1 MKIALAGNPN
11 SGKTTLY
18 NALTGKQEY
27 VGNWAGVTV
36 SKKEAK
42 LKESLGNNIDIVDL
56 PGAYS
61 IRPYTS
67 EESITTDFIKTE
79 NPDVIINVVDSTNLN
94 RSLFFTTQLL
104 ELNIPVVVAL
114 NKVDISKNVTDIDV
128 SKLEKELNCKVVE
141 ISAAKNEGL
150 KNLINV
156 ASESSKLKEQKNLFK
171 ELSNIHNEEKQDK
184 KRYSIVNNIISK
196 VENRII
202 RHNEE
207 TLEDKIDRFVTNPII
222 GTGLFILI
230 MAFIFDLSINT
241 LGPLVADALVGF
253 IENFQNAV
261 SGQLASM
268 GTSDFLNSLL
278 TDGIIGG
285 VGAVVGFVPLVMV
298 LMFMLSLVEDSGFM
312 ARIALIFDPLFRKVG
327 LSGKSIIPMIV
338 GYGCSIPGIMA
349 TRTIKDEKQR
359 RLTAMLTPFVPC
371 GAKIPIIALFTAAFF
386 PEQGYMFPL
395 TYIVAFTVIICVGL
409 ILKKVTGADNIK
421 NYFIIELPQY
431 RIPSIKRAFFK
442 MLETGKDFITRA
454 GTIIIVCNTVVFIMS
469 SFNFKL
475 QLVEDAVNTSI
486 LANVA
491 TPFAF
496 LLIPVGIGVWQLSAA
511 AITGFIAKEEVV
523 GTLAVVYSMGA
534 AINSDFELVNA
545 MTVRETMGIT
555 AVSALAFMFFNLFTP
570 PCFAAIGAMKS
581 EMKSNKWLLKSVL
594 LQLSVGYIV
603 AMITYQVGTILVY
616 KELAQGFIPAVIILA
631 LAVVIHNIYGYLC
644 GYFGGKA
651 VGFKERKRRTL
662 SIETGMKNATL
673 ATVLAAA
680 HFAPEAA
687 IAPAIA
693 GIWHAFSVSVLANYW
708 GNKEITDEDD
718 EEVKES
724 LE

>member
-253 IENFQNAV
+253 IKNFQNAV

-268 GTSDFLNSLL
+268 GTSDFLNALL

-312 ARIALIFDPLFRKVG
+312 ARIALIFDPLFRKIG

-545 MTVRETMGIT
+545 MTVKETMGIT

-631 LAVVIHNIYGYLC
+631 LAVFYVVYKIKSN
-644 GYFGGKA
+644 K
-651 VGFKERKRRTL
+651 
-662 SIETGMKNATL
+662 
-673 ATVLAAA
+673 
-680 HFAPEAA
+680 
-687 IAPAIA
+687 
-693 GIWHAFSVSVLANYW
+693 VS
-708 GNKEITDEDD
+708 
-718 EEVKES
+718 ES
-724 LE
+724 EKKVSKVQVQ

>member
-114 NKVDISKNVTDIDV
+114 NKVDISKNVTDIDIN
-128 SKLEKELNCKVVE
+128 KLEKELNCKVVE

-150 KNLINV
+150 KNLIKV

-230 MAFIFDLSINT
+230 MAFIFNLSINT
-241 LGPLVADALVGF
+241 LGPLVADTLVGY
-253 IENFQNAV
+253 IESFQDAV
-261 SGQLASM
+261 SGLLASI

-371 GAKIPIIALFTAAFF
+371 GAKLPIIALFTAAFF

-421 NYFIIELPQY
+421 NYLIIELPQY

-486 LANVA
+486 LANIA

-496 LLIPVGIGVWQLSAA
+496 LLIPVGIGVWQLAAA

-545 MTVRETMGIT
+545 MAVQETMAIT
-555 AVSALAFMFFNLFTP
+555 AVSALSFMFFNLFTP

-616 KELAQGFIPAVIILA
+616 KELGQGFIPAVIILA
-631 LAVVIHNIYGYLC
+631 LAVIYIVYKIKSNKVSESEK
-644 GYFGGKA
+644 KA
-651 VGFKERKRRTL
+651 SKVQ
-662 SIETGMKNATL
+662 
-673 ATVLAAA
+673 VQ
-680 HFAPEAA
+680 
-687 IAPAIA
+687 
-693 GIWHAFSVSVLANYW
+693 
-708 GNKEITDEDD
+708 
-718 EEVKES
+718 
-724 LE
+724 

>member
-1 MKIALAGNPN
+1 M
-11 SGKTTLY
+11 
-18 NALTGKQEY
+18 
-27 VGNWAGVTV
+27 
-36 SKKEAK
+36 
-42 LKESLGNNIDIVDL
+42 
-56 PGAYS
+56 
-61 IRPYTS
+61 
-67 EESITTDFIKTE
+67 
-79 NPDVIINVVDSTNLN
+79 VDSTNLN

-114 NKVDISKNVTDIDV
+114 NKIDISKNVTDIDV
-128 SKLEKELNCKVVE
+128 NKLEKELNCKVVE

-156 ASESSKLKEQKNLFK
+156 ACESSKLKEQKNLFK

-207 TLEDKIDRFVTNPII
+207 TLEDKIDKFVTNPII

-496 LLIPVGIGVWQLSAA
+496 LLIPVGIGVWQLAAA

-545 MTVRETMGIT
+545 MTVQETMGIT

-631 LAVVIHNIYGYLC
+631 LAVFYVVYKIKSN
-644 GYFGGKA
+644 K
-651 VGFKERKRRTL
+651 
-662 SIETGMKNATL
+662 
-673 ATVLAAA
+673 
-680 HFAPEAA
+680 
-687 IAPAIA
+687 
-693 GIWHAFSVSVLANYW
+693 VS
-708 GNKEITDEDD
+708 
-718 EEVKES
+718 ES
-724 LE
+724 EKKVSKVQVQ

>member
-114 NKVDISKNVTDIDV
+114 NKTDISKNVTDIDV
-128 SKLEKELNCKVVE
+128 NKLEKELNCKVVE

-150 KNLINV
+150 KNLIKI

-207 TLEDKIDRFVTNPII
+207 TLEDKIDKFVTNPII

-371 GAKIPIIALFTAAFF
+371 GAKLPIIALFTAAFF

-496 LLIPVGIGVWQLSAA
+496 LLIPVGIGVWQLAAA

-545 MTVRETMGIT
+545 MTVQETMGIT

-631 LAVVIHNIYGYLC
+631 LAVLYVVYKIKSN
-644 GYFGGKA
+644 K
-651 VGFKERKRRTL
+651 
-662 SIETGMKNATL
+662 
-673 ATVLAAA
+673 
-680 HFAPEAA
+680 
-687 IAPAIA
+687 
-693 GIWHAFSVSVLANYW
+693 VS
-708 GNKEITDEDD
+708 
-718 EEVKES
+718 ES
-724 LE
+724 EKKVSKVQVQ

>member
-104 ELNIPVVVAL
+104 ELNMPVVVAL

-268 GTSDFLNSLL
+268 GTSDFLNALL

-312 ARIALIFDPLFRKVG
+312 ARIALIFDPLFRKIG

-371 GAKIPIIALFTAAFF
+371 GAKLPIIALFTAAFF
-386 PEQGYMFPL
+386 KEQGYMFPL

-631 LAVVIHNIYGYLC
+631 LAVFYVVYKIKSN
-644 GYFGGKA
+644 K
-651 VGFKERKRRTL
+651 
-662 SIETGMKNATL
+662 
-673 ATVLAAA
+673 
-680 HFAPEAA
+680 
-687 IAPAIA
+687 
-693 GIWHAFSVSVLANYW
+693 VS
-708 GNKEITDEDD
+708 
-718 EEVKES
+718 ES
-724 LE
+724 EKKVSKVQVQ

>member
-61 IRPYTS
+61 IRQYTS

-312 ARIALIFDPLFRKVG
+312 ARIALIFDPLFRKIG

-371 GAKIPIIALFTAAFF
+371 GAKLPIIALFTAAFF

-491 TPFAF
+491 TPVAF

-545 MTVRETMGIT
+545 MTVKETMGIT

-631 LAVVIHNIYGYLC
+631 LAVFYVVYKIKSN
-644 GYFGGKA
+644 K
-651 VGFKERKRRTL
+651 
-662 SIETGMKNATL
+662 
-673 ATVLAAA
+673 
-680 HFAPEAA
+680 
-687 IAPAIA
+687 
-693 GIWHAFSVSVLANYW
+693 VS
-708 GNKEITDEDD
+708 
-718 EEVKES
+718 ES
-724 LE
+724 EKKVSKVQVQ

>member
-268 GTSDFLNSLL
+268 GTSDFLNALL

-312 ARIALIFDPLFRKVG
+312 ARIALIFDPLFRKIG

-371 GAKIPIIALFTAAFF
+371 GAKLPIIALFTAAFF
-386 PEQGYMFPL
+386 PEQGYMFPI

-545 MTVRETMGIT
+545 MTVQETMGIT

-631 LAVVIHNIYGYLC
+631 LAVFYVVYKIKSN
-644 GYFGGKA
+644 K
-651 VGFKERKRRTL
+651 
-662 SIETGMKNATL
+662 
-673 ATVLAAA
+673 
-680 HFAPEAA
+680 
-687 IAPAIA
+687 
-693 GIWHAFSVSVLANYW
+693 VS
-708 GNKEITDEDD
+708 
-718 EEVKES
+718 ES
-724 LE
+724 EKKVSKVQVQ

>member
-114 NKVDISKNVTDIDV
+114 NKVDISKNVTDIDIN
-128 SKLEKELNCKVVE
+128 KLEKELNCKVVE

-150 KNLINV
+150 KNLIKV
-156 ASESSKLKEQKNLFK
+156 AFESSKLKEQKNLFK

-230 MAFIFDLSINT
+230 MAFIFNLSINT
-241 LGPLVADALVGF
+241 LGPLVADTLVGY
-253 IENFQNAV
+253 IENFQDAV
-261 SGQLASM
+261 SGLLASI

-371 GAKIPIIALFTAAFF
+371 GAKLPIIALFTAAFF

-395 TYIVAFTVIICVGL
+395 TYLVAFTVIICVGL

-486 LANVA
+486 LANIA

-496 LLIPVGIGVWQLSAA
+496 LLIPVGIGVWQLAAA

-545 MTVRETMGIT
+545 MAVQETMAIT
-555 AVSALAFMFFNLFTP
+555 AVSALSFMFFNLFTP

-616 KELAQGFIPAVIILA
+616 KELGQGFIPAVIILA
-631 LAVVIHNIYGYLC
+631 LAVIYIVYKIKSNKVSESEK
-644 GYFGGKA
+644 KA
-651 VGFKERKRRTL
+651 SKVQ
-662 SIETGMKNATL
+662 
-673 ATVLAAA
+673 VQ
-680 HFAPEAA
+680 
-687 IAPAIA
+687 
-693 GIWHAFSVSVLANYW
+693 
-708 GNKEITDEDD
+708 
-718 EEVKES
+718 
-724 LE
+724 

>member
-1 MKIALAGNPN
+1 MTKIALLGNPN

-268 GTSDFLNSLL
+268 GTSDFLNALL

-312 ARIALIFDPLFRKVG
+312 ARIALIFDPLFRKIG

-371 GAKIPIIALFTAAFF
+371 GAKLPIIALFTAAFF
-386 PEQGYMFPL
+386 KEQGYMFPI
-395 TYIVAFTVIICVGL
+395 TYIVAFSVIICVGL

-545 MTVRETMGIT
+545 MTVQETMGIT

-631 LAVVIHNIYGYLC
+631 LAVFYVVYKIKSN
-644 GYFGGKA
+644 K
-651 VGFKERKRRTL
+651 
-662 SIETGMKNATL
+662 
-673 ATVLAAA
+673 
-680 HFAPEAA
+680 
-687 IAPAIA
+687 
-693 GIWHAFSVSVLANYW
+693 VS
-708 GNKEITDEDD
+708 
-718 EEVKES
+718 ES
-724 LE
+724 EKKVSKVQVQ

>member
-1 MKIALAGNPN
+1 MTRALAGNPN

-42 LKESLGNNIDIVDL
+42 LKESLGNSITIIDL

-67 EESITTDFIKTE
+67 EESITTGFIKNE

-114 NKVDISKNVTDIDV
+114 NKVDISKNVTDIDIN
-128 SKLEKELNCKVVE
+128 KLEKELNCKVVE

-150 KNLINV
+150 KNLIKV

-230 MAFIFDLSINT
+230 MAFIFNLSINT
-241 LGPLVADALVGF
+241 LGPLVADTLVGY
-253 IENFQNAV
+253 IESFQDAV
-261 SGQLASM
+261 SGQLASI

-371 GAKIPIIALFTAAFF
+371 GAKLPIIALFTAAFF

-395 TYIVAFTVIICVGL
+395 TYLVAFTVIICVGL

-486 LANVA
+486 LANIA

-496 LLIPVGIGVWQLSAA
+496 LLIPVGIGVWQLAAA

-545 MTVRETMGIT
+545 MAVQETMAIT
-555 AVSALAFMFFNLFTP
+555 AVSALSFMFFNLFTP

-616 KELAQGFIPAVIILA
+616 KELGQGFIPAVIILA
-631 LAVVIHNIYGYLC
+631 LAVIYIVYKIKSNKVSESEK
-644 GYFGGKA
+644 KA
-651 VGFKERKRRTL
+651 SKVQ
-662 SIETGMKNATL
+662 
-673 ATVLAAA
+673 VQ
-680 HFAPEAA
+680 
-687 IAPAIA
+687 
-693 GIWHAFSVSVLANYW
+693 
-708 GNKEITDEDD
+708 
-718 EEVKES
+718 
-724 LE
+724 

>member
-298 LMFMLSLVEDSGFM
+298 LMFMLSLVEDCGFM
-312 ARIALIFDPLFRKVG
+312 ARIALIFDPLFRKIG

-371 GAKIPIIALFTAAFF
+371 GAKLPIIALFTAAFF
-386 PEQGYMFPL
+386 PEQGYMFPI
-395 TYIVAFTVIICVGL
+395 TYIVAFSVIICVGL

-496 LLIPVGIGVWQLSAA
+496 LLIPVGIGVWQLAAA

-631 LAVVIHNIYGYLC
+631 LAVFYVVYKIKSN
-644 GYFGGKA
+644 K
-651 VGFKERKRRTL
+651 
-662 SIETGMKNATL
+662 
-673 ATVLAAA
+673 
-680 HFAPEAA
+680 
-687 IAPAIA
+687 
-693 GIWHAFSVSVLANYW
+693 VS
-708 GNKEITDEDD
+708 
-718 EEVKES
+718 ES
-724 LE
+724 EKKVSKVQVQ

>member
-150 KNLINV
+150 KNLIKI
-156 ASESSKLKEQKNLFK
+156 ACESSKLKEQKNLFK

-386 PEQGYMFPL
+386 KEQGYMFPL

-496 LLIPVGIGVWQLSAA
+496 LLIPVGIGVWQLAAA

-545 MTVRETMGIT
+545 MTVQETMGIT

-631 LAVVIHNIYGYLC
+631 LAVFYVVYKIKSN
-644 GYFGGKA
+644 K
-651 VGFKERKRRTL
+651 
-662 SIETGMKNATL
+662 
-673 ATVLAAA
+673 
-680 HFAPEAA
+680 
-687 IAPAIA
+687 
-693 GIWHAFSVSVLANYW
+693 VS
-708 GNKEITDEDD
+708 
-718 EEVKES
+718 ES
-724 LE
+724 EKKVSKVQVQ

>member
-67 EESITTDFIKTE
+67 EESITTDFIKIE

-114 NKVDISKNVTDIDV
+114 NKTDISKNVTDIDV
-128 SKLEKELNCKVVE
+128 NKLEKELNCKVVE

-486 LANVA
+486 LANIA

-496 LLIPVGIGVWQLSAA
+496 LLIPVGIGVWQLAAA

-545 MTVRETMGIT
+545 MTVQETMGIT

-631 LAVVIHNIYGYLC
+631 LAVFYVVYKIKSN
-644 GYFGGKA
+644 K
-651 VGFKERKRRTL
+651 
-662 SIETGMKNATL
+662 
-673 ATVLAAA
+673 
-680 HFAPEAA
+680 
-687 IAPAIA
+687 
-693 GIWHAFSVSVLANYW
+693 VS
-708 GNKEITDEDD
+708 
-718 EEVKES
+718 ES
-724 LE
+724 EKKVSKVQVQ

>member
-1 MKIALAGNPN
+1 
-11 SGKTTLY
+11 
-18 NALTGKQEY
+18 
-27 VGNWAGVTV
+27 GNWAGVTV

-42 LKESLGNNIDIVDL
+42 LKESLGNNITIIDL

-67 EESITTDFIKTE
+67 EESITIGFIKNE
-79 NPDVIINVVDSTNLN
+79 NPDVIINVLDSTNLN

-114 NKVDISKNVTDIDV
+114 NKTDISKNVTDIDIN
-128 SKLEKELNCKVVE
+128 KLEKELNCKVVE

-150 KNLINV
+150 KNLIKV
-156 ASESSKLKEQKNLFK
+156 ASESSKLKEQDNLFK

-230 MAFIFDLSINT
+230 MAFIFNLSINT
-241 LGPLVADALVGF
+241 LGPLVADTLVGY
-253 IENFQNAV
+253 IESFQDAV
-261 SGQLASM
+261 SGQLASI

-371 GAKIPIIALFTAAFF
+371 GAKLPIIALFTAAFF

-486 LANVA
+486 LANIA

-496 LLIPVGIGVWQLSAA
+496 LLIPVGIGVWQLAAA

-534 AINSDFELVNA
+534 AINADFELVNA
-545 MTVRETMGIT
+545 MAVQETMAIT

-581 EMKSNKWLLKSVL
+581 EMKSNKWLAKSVL

-616 KELAQGFIPAVIILA
+616 KELGQGFIPAVIILA
-631 LAVVIHNIYGYLC
+631 LEVIYIVYKIKSNKVSEGEK
-644 GYFGGKA
+644 KA
-651 VGFKERKRRTL
+651 SKVQ
-662 SIETGMKNATL
+662 
-673 ATVLAAA
+673 VQ
-680 HFAPEAA
+680 
-687 IAPAIA
+687 
-693 GIWHAFSVSVLANYW
+693 
-708 GNKEITDEDD
+708 
-718 EEVKES
+718 
-724 LE
+724 

>member
-150 KNLINV
+150 KSLINV

-312 ARIALIFDPLFRKVG
+312 ARIALIFDPLFRKIG

-371 GAKIPIIALFTAAFF
+371 GAKLPIIALFTAAFF
-386 PEQGYMFPL
+386 PEQGYMFPI
-395 TYIVAFTVIICVGL
+395 TYIVAFSVIICVGL

-631 LAVVIHNIYGYLC
+631 LAVFYVVYKIKSN
-644 GYFGGKA
+644 K
-651 VGFKERKRRTL
+651 
-662 SIETGMKNATL
+662 
-673 ATVLAAA
+673 
-680 HFAPEAA
+680 
-687 IAPAIA
+687 
-693 GIWHAFSVSVLANYW
+693 VS
-708 GNKEITDEDD
+708 
-718 EEVKES
+718 ES
-724 LE
+724 EKKVSKVQVQ

>member
-114 NKVDISKNVTDIDV
+114 NKVDISKNVTDIDIN
-128 SKLEKELNCKVVE
+128 KLEKELNCKVVE

-150 KNLINV
+150 KNLIKV
-156 ASESSKLKEQKNLFK
+156 AFESSKLKEQKNLFK

-230 MAFIFDLSINT
+230 MAFIFNLSINT
-241 LGPLVADALVGF
+241 LGPLVADTLVGY
-253 IENFQNAV
+253 IESFQDAV
-261 SGQLASM
+261 SGLLASI

-371 GAKIPIIALFTAAFF
+371 GAKLPIIALFTAAFF

-395 TYIVAFTVIICVGL
+395 TYLVAFTVIICVGL

-486 LANVA
+486 LANIA

-496 LLIPVGIGVWQLSAA
+496 LLIPVGIGVWQLAAA

-545 MTVRETMGIT
+545 MAVQETMAIT
-555 AVSALAFMFFNLFTP
+555 AVSALSFMFFNLFTP

-581 EMKSNKWLLKSVL
+581 EMKSNKWLVKSVL

-631 LAVVIHNIYGYLC
+631 LAVIYIVY
-644 GYFGGKA
+644 KI
-651 VGFKERKRRTL
+651 KSNK
-662 SIETGMKNATL
+662 
-673 ATVLAAA
+673 
-680 HFAPEAA
+680 
-687 IAPAIA
+687 
-693 GIWHAFSVSVLANYW
+693 VSEKKVS
-708 GNKEITDEDD
+708 K
-718 EEVKES
+718 VQVQ
-724 LE
+724 

>member
-253 IENFQNAV
+253 IKNFQNAV

-312 ARIALIFDPLFRKVG
+312 ARIALIFDPLFRKIG

-371 GAKIPIIALFTAAFF
+371 GAKLPIIALFTAAFF
-386 PEQGYMFPL
+386 KEQGYMFPL

-496 LLIPVGIGVWQLSAA
+496 LLIPVGIGVWQLAAA

-545 MTVRETMGIT
+545 MTVKETMGIT

-631 LAVVIHNIYGYLC
+631 LAVFYVVYKIKSN
-644 GYFGGKA
+644 K
-651 VGFKERKRRTL
+651 
-662 SIETGMKNATL
+662 
-673 ATVLAAA
+673 
-680 HFAPEAA
+680 
-687 IAPAIA
+687 
-693 GIWHAFSVSVLANYW
+693 VS
-708 GNKEITDEDD
+708 
-718 EEVKES
+718 ES
-724 LE
+724 EKKVSKVQVQ

>member
-395 TYIVAFTVIICVGL
+395 TYIVAFSVIICVGL

-496 LLIPVGIGVWQLSAA
+496 LLIPVGIGVWQLAAA

-545 MTVRETMGIT
+545 MTVKETMGIT

-631 LAVVIHNIYGYLC
+631 LAVFYVVYKIKSN
-644 GYFGGKA
+644 K
-651 VGFKERKRRTL
+651 
-662 SIETGMKNATL
+662 
-673 ATVLAAA
+673 
-680 HFAPEAA
+680 
-687 IAPAIA
+687 
-693 GIWHAFSVSVLANYW
+693 VS
-708 GNKEITDEDD
+708 
-718 EEVKES
+718 ES
-724 LE
+724 EKKVSKVQVQ

>member
-156 ASESSKLKEQKNLFK
+156 ACESSKLKEQKNLFK

-184 KRYSIVNNIISK
+184 KRYSIVNNIFCK

-545 MTVRETMGIT
+545 MTVQETMGIT

-631 LAVVIHNIYGYLC
+631 LAVFYVVYKIKSN
-644 GYFGGKA
+644 K
-651 VGFKERKRRTL
+651 
-662 SIETGMKNATL
+662 
-673 ATVLAAA
+673 
-680 HFAPEAA
+680 
-687 IAPAIA
+687 
-693 GIWHAFSVSVLANYW
+693 VS
-708 GNKEITDEDD
+708 
-718 EEVKES
+718 ES
-724 LE
+724 EKKVSKVQVQ

>member
-371 GAKIPIIALFTAAFF
+371 GAKLPIIALFTAAFF
-386 PEQGYMFPL
+386 KEQGYMFPI
-395 TYIVAFTVIICVGL
+395 TYIVAFSVIICVGL

-496 LLIPVGIGVWQLSAA
+496 LLIPVGIGVWQLAAA

-545 MTVRETMGIT
+545 MTVQETMGIT

-631 LAVVIHNIYGYLC
+631 LAVFYVVYKIKSN
-644 GYFGGKA
+644 K
-651 VGFKERKRRTL
+651 
-662 SIETGMKNATL
+662 
-673 ATVLAAA
+673 
-680 HFAPEAA
+680 
-687 IAPAIA
+687 
-693 GIWHAFSVSVLANYW
+693 VS
-708 GNKEITDEDD
+708 
-718 EEVKES
+718 ES
-724 LE
+724 EKKVSKVQVQ

>member
-42 LKESLGNNIDIVDL
+42 LKENLGKGIDIIDL

-150 KNLINV
+150 KSLINV

-207 TLEDKIDRFVTNPII
+207 TLEDKIDKFVTNPII

-338 GYGCSIPGIMA
+338 GYGCGIPGIMA

-371 GAKIPIIALFTAAFF
+371 GAKLPIIALFTAAFF
-386 PEQGYMFPL
+386 PDKGYMFPL
-395 TYIVAFTVIICVGL
+395 TYLVAFVVIISVGL
-409 ILKKVTGADNIK
+409 VLKKVTGANNIK

-431 RIPSIKRAFFK
+431 RIPSIKKAFLK

-496 LLIPVGIGVWQLSAA
+496 LLIPVGIGVWQLAAA

-545 MTVRETMGIT
+545 MTVQETMGIT

-631 LAVVIHNIYGYLC
+631 LAVFYVVYKIKSN
-644 GYFGGKA
+644 K
-651 VGFKERKRRTL
+651 
-662 SIETGMKNATL
+662 
-673 ATVLAAA
+673 
-680 HFAPEAA
+680 
-687 IAPAIA
+687 
-693 GIWHAFSVSVLANYW
+693 VS
-708 GNKEITDEDD
+708 
-718 EEVKES
+718 ES
-724 LE
+724 EKKVSKVQVQ

>member
-268 GTSDFLNSLL
+268 GTSDFLNALL

-312 ARIALIFDPLFRKVG
+312 ARIALIFDPLFRKIG

-371 GAKIPIIALFTAAFF
+371 GAKLPIIALFTAAFF
-386 PEQGYMFPL
+386 KEQGYMFPI
-395 TYIVAFTVIICVGL
+395 TYIVAFSVIICVGL

-631 LAVVIHNIYGYLC
+631 LAVFYVVYKIKSN
-644 GYFGGKA
+644 K
-651 VGFKERKRRTL
+651 
-662 SIETGMKNATL
+662 
-673 ATVLAAA
+673 
-680 HFAPEAA
+680 
-687 IAPAIA
+687 
-693 GIWHAFSVSVLANYW
+693 VS
-708 GNKEITDEDD
+708 
-718 EEVKES
+718 ES
-724 LE
+724 EKKVSKVQVQ

>member
-253 IENFQNAV
+253 IKNFQNAV

-371 GAKIPIIALFTAAFF
+371 GAKLPIIALFTAAFF

-545 MTVRETMGIT
+545 MTVQETMGIT

-631 LAVVIHNIYGYLC
+631 LAVFYVVYKIKSN
-644 GYFGGKA
+644 K
-651 VGFKERKRRTL
+651 
-662 SIETGMKNATL
+662 
-673 ATVLAAA
+673 
-680 HFAPEAA
+680 
-687 IAPAIA
+687 
-693 GIWHAFSVSVLANYW
+693 VS
-708 GNKEITDEDD
+708 
-718 EEVKES
+718 ES
-724 LE
+724 EKKVSKVQVQ

>member
-268 GTSDFLNSLL
+268 GTSDFLNALL

-371 GAKIPIIALFTAAFF
+371 GAKLPIIALFTAAFF

-631 LAVVIHNIYGYLC
+631 LAVFYVVYKIKSN
-644 GYFGGKA
+644 K
-651 VGFKERKRRTL
+651 
-662 SIETGMKNATL
+662 
-673 ATVLAAA
+673 
-680 HFAPEAA
+680 
-687 IAPAIA
+687 
-693 GIWHAFSVSVLANYW
+693 VS
-708 GNKEITDEDD
+708 
-718 EEVKES
+718 ES
-724 LE
+724 EKKVSKVQVQ

>member
-114 NKVDISKNVTDIDV
+114 NKTDISKNVTDIDV

-207 TLEDKIDRFVTNPII
+207 TLEDKIDKFVTNPII

-312 ARIALIFDPLFRKVG
+312 ARIALIFDPLFRKIG

-371 GAKIPIIALFTAAFF
+371 GAKLPIIALFTAAFF
-386 PEQGYMFPL
+386 KEQGYMFPL

-486 LANVA
+486 LANIA

-496 LLIPVGIGVWQLSAA
+496 LLIPVGIGVWQLAAA

-545 MTVRETMGIT
+545 MTVKETMGIT

-631 LAVVIHNIYGYLC
+631 LAVFYVVYKIKSN
-644 GYFGGKA
+644 K
-651 VGFKERKRRTL
+651 
-662 SIETGMKNATL
+662 
-673 ATVLAAA
+673 
-680 HFAPEAA
+680 
-687 IAPAIA
+687 
-693 GIWHAFSVSVLANYW
+693 VS
-708 GNKEITDEDD
+708 
-718 EEVKES
+718 ES
-724 LE
+724 EKKVSKVQVQ

>member
-114 NKVDISKNVTDIDV
+114 NKTDISKNVTDIDV
-128 SKLEKELNCKVVE
+128 NKLEKELNCKVVE

-150 KNLINV
+150 KSLIKV

-207 TLEDKIDRFVTNPII
+207 TLEDKIDKFVTNPII

-371 GAKIPIIALFTAAFF
+371 GAKLPIIALFTAAFF
-386 PEQGYMFPL
+386 KEQGYMFPI
-395 TYIVAFTVIICVGL
+395 TYIVAFSVIICVGL

-496 LLIPVGIGVWQLSAA
+496 ILIPVGIGVWQLAAA

-545 MTVRETMGIT
+545 MTVQETMGIT

-616 KELAQGFIPAVIILA
+616 KELAQGFIPSVIILA
-631 LAVVIHNIYGYLC
+631 LAVFYVVYKIKSN
-644 GYFGGKA
+644 K
-651 VGFKERKRRTL
+651 
-662 SIETGMKNATL
+662 
-673 ATVLAAA
+673 
-680 HFAPEAA
+680 
-687 IAPAIA
+687 
-693 GIWHAFSVSVLANYW
+693 VS
-708 GNKEITDEDD
+708 
-718 EEVKES
+718 ES
-724 LE
+724 EKKVSKVQVQ

>member
-207 TLEDKIDRFVTNPII
+207 TLEDKIDKFVTNPII

-253 IENFQNAV
+253 IENFQNSV

-371 GAKIPIIALFTAAFF
+371 GAKLPIIALFTAAFF

-496 LLIPVGIGVWQLSAA
+496 LLIPVGIGVWQLAAA

-545 MTVRETMGIT
+545 MTVQETMGIT

-631 LAVVIHNIYGYLC
+631 LAVFYVVYKIKSN
-644 GYFGGKA
+644 K
-651 VGFKERKRRTL
+651 
-662 SIETGMKNATL
+662 
-673 ATVLAAA
+673 
-680 HFAPEAA
+680 
-687 IAPAIA
+687 
-693 GIWHAFSVSVLANYW
+693 VS
-708 GNKEITDEDD
+708 
-718 EEVKES
+718 ES
-724 LE
+724 EKKVSKVQVQ

>member
-141 ISAAKNEGL
+141 LSAAKNEGL

-268 GTSDFLNSLL
+268 GTSDFLNALL

-312 ARIALIFDPLFRKVG
+312 ARIALIFDPLFRKIG

-371 GAKIPIIALFTAAFF
+371 GAKLPIIALFTAAFF
-386 PEQGYMFPL
+386 KEQGYMFPL

-496 LLIPVGIGVWQLSAA
+496 LLIPVGIGVWQLAAA

-545 MTVRETMGIT
+545 MTVKETMGIT

-631 LAVVIHNIYGYLC
+631 LAVFYVVYKIKSN
-644 GYFGGKA
+644 K
-651 VGFKERKRRTL
+651 
-662 SIETGMKNATL
+662 
-673 ATVLAAA
+673 
-680 HFAPEAA
+680 
-687 IAPAIA
+687 
-693 GIWHAFSVSVLANYW
+693 VS
-708 GNKEITDEDD
+708 
-718 EEVKES
+718 ES
-724 LE
+724 EKKVSKVQVQ

>member
-395 TYIVAFTVIICVGL
+395 TYIVAFSVIICVGL

-631 LAVVIHNIYGYLC
+631 LAVFYVVYKIKSN
-644 GYFGGKA
+644 K
-651 VGFKERKRRTL
+651 
-662 SIETGMKNATL
+662 
-673 ATVLAAA
+673 
-680 HFAPEAA
+680 
-687 IAPAIA
+687 
-693 GIWHAFSVSVLANYW
+693 VS
-708 GNKEITDEDD
+708 
-718 EEVKES
+718 ES
-724 LE
+724 EKKVSKVQVQ

>member
-114 NKVDISKNVTDIDV
+114 NKTDISKNVTDIDV
-128 SKLEKELNCKVVE
+128 NKLEKELNCKVVE

-150 KNLINV
+150 KSLIKV
-156 ASESSKLKEQKNLFK
+156 ATESAKLKEQKNLFK

-207 TLEDKIDRFVTNPII
+207 TLEDKIDKFVTNPII

-386 PEQGYMFPL
+386 KEQGYMFPL

-475 QLVEDAVNTSI
+475 KLVEDAVNTSI
-486 LANVA
+486 LANIA

-496 LLIPVGIGVWQLSAA
+496 LLIPVGIGVWQLAAA

-545 MTVRETMGIT
+545 MTVQETMGIT

-631 LAVVIHNIYGYLC
+631 LAVFYVVYKIKSN
-644 GYFGGKA
+644 K
-651 VGFKERKRRTL
+651 
-662 SIETGMKNATL
+662 
-673 ATVLAAA
+673 
-680 HFAPEAA
+680 
-687 IAPAIA
+687 
-693 GIWHAFSVSVLANYW
+693 VS
-708 GNKEITDEDD
+708 
-718 EEVKES
+718 ES
-724 LE
+724 EKKVSKVQVQ

>member
-114 NKVDISKNVTDIDV
+114 NKTDISKNVTDIDV
-128 SKLEKELNCKVVE
+128 NKLEKELNCKVVE

-156 ASESSKLKEQKNLFK
+156 ACESSKLKEQKNLFK

-207 TLEDKIDRFVTNPII
+207 TLEDKIDKFVTNPII

-312 ARIALIFDPLFRKVG
+312 ARIALIFDPLFRKIG

-496 LLIPVGIGVWQLSAA
+496 LLIPVGIGVWQLAAA

-545 MTVRETMGIT
+545 MTVQETMGIT

-631 LAVVIHNIYGYLC
+631 LAVFYVVYKIKSN
-644 GYFGGKA
+644 K
-651 VGFKERKRRTL
+651 VNESEKK
-662 SIETGMKNATL
+662 
-673 ATVLAAA
+673 
-680 HFAPEAA
+680 
-687 IAPAIA
+687 
-693 GIWHAFSVSVLANYW
+693 VSKVQ
-708 GNKEITDEDD
+708 
-718 EEVKES
+718 VQ
-724 LE
+724 

>member
-371 GAKIPIIALFTAAFF
+371 GAKLPIIALFTAAFF

-486 LANVA
+486 LANIA

-545 MTVRETMGIT
+545 MTVQETMGIT

-631 LAVVIHNIYGYLC
+631 LAVFYVVYKIKSN
-644 GYFGGKA
+644 K
-651 VGFKERKRRTL
+651 
-662 SIETGMKNATL
+662 
-673 ATVLAAA
+673 
-680 HFAPEAA
+680 
-687 IAPAIA
+687 
-693 GIWHAFSVSVLANYW
+693 VS
-708 GNKEITDEDD
+708 
-718 EEVKES
+718 ES
-724 LE
+724 EKKVSKVQVQ

>member
-114 NKVDISKNVTDIDV
+114 NKTDISKNVTDIDV

-207 TLEDKIDRFVTNPII
+207 TLEDKIDKFVTNPII

-312 ARIALIFDPLFRKVG
+312 ARIALIFDPLFRKIG

-371 GAKIPIIALFTAAFF
+371 GAKLPIIALFTAAFF
-386 PEQGYMFPL
+386 KEQGYMFPL

-496 LLIPVGIGVWQLSAA
+496 LLIPVGIGVWQLAAA

-545 MTVRETMGIT
+545 MTVQETMGIT

-631 LAVVIHNIYGYLC
+631 LAVFYVVYKIKSN
-644 GYFGGKA
+644 K
-651 VGFKERKRRTL
+651 
-662 SIETGMKNATL
+662 
-673 ATVLAAA
+673 
-680 HFAPEAA
+680 
-687 IAPAIA
+687 
-693 GIWHAFSVSVLANYW
+693 VS
-708 GNKEITDEDD
+708 
-718 EEVKES
+718 ES
-724 LE
+724 EKKVSKVQVQ

>member
-114 NKVDISKNVTDIDV
+114 NKTDISKNVTDIDIN
-128 SKLEKELNCKVVE
+128 KLEKELNCKVVE

-150 KNLINV
+150 KNLIKV

-230 MAFIFDLSINT
+230 MAFIFNLSINT
-241 LGPLVADALVGF
+241 LGPLVADTLVGY
-253 IENFQNAV
+253 IENFQDAV
-261 SGQLASM
+261 SGLLASI

-371 GAKIPIIALFTAAFF
+371 GAKLPIIALFTAAFF

-395 TYIVAFTVIICVGL
+395 TYLVAFTVIICVGL

-486 LANVA
+486 LANIA

-496 LLIPVGIGVWQLSAA
+496 LLIPVGIGVWQLAAA

-534 AINSDFELVNA
+534 AINADFELVNA
-545 MTVRETMGIT
+545 MAVQETMAIT
-555 AVSALAFMFFNLFTP
+555 AVSALSFMFFNLFTP

-616 KELAQGFIPAVIILA
+616 KELGQGFIPAVIILA
-631 LAVVIHNIYGYLC
+631 LAVIYIVYKIKSNKVSESEK
-644 GYFGGKA
+644 KA
-651 VGFKERKRRTL
+651 SKVQ
-662 SIETGMKNATL
+662 
-673 ATVLAAA
+673 VQ
-680 HFAPEAA
+680 
-687 IAPAIA
+687 
-693 GIWHAFSVSVLANYW
+693 
-708 GNKEITDEDD
+708 
-718 EEVKES
+718 
-724 LE
+724 

>member
-114 NKVDISKNVTDIDV
+114 NKTDISKNVTDIDV
-128 SKLEKELNCKVVE
+128 NKLEKELNCKVVE

-150 KNLINV
+150 KSLIKV

-207 TLEDKIDRFVTNPII
+207 TLEDKIDKFVTNPII

-395 TYIVAFTVIICVGL
+395 TYLVAFTVIICVGL

-496 LLIPVGIGVWQLSAA
+496 LLIPVGIGVWQLAAA

-545 MTVRETMGIT
+545 MTVQETMGIT

-631 LAVVIHNIYGYLC
+631 LAVFYVVYKIKSN
-644 GYFGGKA
+644 K
-651 VGFKERKRRTL
+651 
-662 SIETGMKNATL
+662 
-673 ATVLAAA
+673 
-680 HFAPEAA
+680 
-687 IAPAIA
+687 
-693 GIWHAFSVSVLANYW
+693 VS
-708 GNKEITDEDD
+708 
-718 EEVKES
+718 ES
-724 LE
+724 EKKVSKVQVQ